1 LDGEPLRGHG
11 ARLSTSPILD
21 ELLERARGLAARR
34 RAILG
39 ITGPPG
45 SGKST
50 LAAVLAR
57 SLDADGLAV
66 ANVPMDGFHLADDT
80 LVRLRRR
87 GRKGAIDTFDGD
99 GYLAL
104 LRRVRTETDRV
115 AYAPAFDRTI
125 EQPVAGSIAVEPA
138 TRLVVTEGN
147 YLLAAAEPWPSVRAA
162 LDEVW
167 YCEADDELRLQR
179 LVARHVQFGKPEP
192 EARRWV
198 EQVDEVNTR
207 LIAATRA
214 AADLIVDMSELQLG

>member
-1 LDGEPLRGHG
+1 MLDDLV
-11 ARLSTSPILD
+11 D
-21 ELLERARGLAARR
+21 RARRLAADG

-50 LAAVLAR
+50 LAAQIASR
-57 SLDADGLAV
+57 LDDEGRGRRV
-66 ANVPMDGFHLADDT
+66 ANVPMDGFHLADEA
-80 LVRLRRR
+80 LVRLGRS

-104 LRRVRTETDRV
+104 LRRIRAEADRTV
-115 AYAPAFDRTI
+115 FAPAFERTI
-125 EQPVAGSIAVEPA
+125 EQPIAGSIAIEPG

-147 YLLAAAEPWPSVRAA
+147 YLLATAEPWPAVRVA

-167 YCEADDELRLQR
+167 YCDADDDLRLER
-179 LVARHVQFGKPEP
+179 LIARHVEFGKPES

-198 EQVDEVNTR
+198 EQVDEVNAR
-207 LIAATRA
+207 LIAATRSS
-214 AADLIVDMSELQLG
+214 ADLLVDMSRIGPGRAGRQ

>member
-1 LDGEPLRGHG
+1 LDGESLRGHG
-11 ARLSTSPILD
+11 ARLSASPILD
-21 ELLERARGLAARR
+21 QLVERAHGLAADG

-50 LAAVLAR
+50 LAALLADH
-57 SLDADGLAV
+57 LGAEGVAV
-66 ANVPMDGFHLADDT
+66 ANVPMDGFHLADDA
-80 LVRLRRR
+80 LVRLGRR

-104 LRRVRTETDRV
+104 LRRVRSETDRTV
-115 AYAPAFDRTI
+115 YAPAFERTI
-125 EQPVAGSIAVEPA
+125 EQPIAGSIAVEPA

-147 YLLAAAEPWPSVRAA
+147 YLLAEAEPWPAVRAA
-162 LDEVW
+162 LDAVW
-167 YCEADDELRLQR
+167 YCDADDELRLAR

-207 LIAATRA
+207 LIVVTRA
-214 AADLIVDMSELQLG
+214 TADLVIDMAALESA